1 MARRHAIGIPALK
14 MKDGRLIM
22 SDKARKPSASPS
34 SSFIGSM
41 LMKATIPIA
50 YQTDHERPPPMERY
64 RLLVVGDNTCG
75 KTSLLNSFV
84 NSDFE
89 VDESDCGIFD
99 ECITEVLVGTKPIEF
114 MLWDLSGHE
123 EYDGFRI
130 ELFRVA
136 DIFLVCFDIG
146 DPESFENVE
155 DVWIPEIKYVAPET
169 PFILVGCKNDLRT
182 DASLDYFL
190 SVPGMQNEA
199 QSTESVCKSK
209 AEKTAVESGA
219 AEYIEC
225 CAKTRFNITEVF
237 KTAGHVLMLKN
248 DPSYSLQLK
257 SNLGFLSKYSRRKST
272 EVGDRLQLKK
282 GKLLF
287 TPERNGRRGSM
298 F

>member
-1 MARRHAIGIPALK
+1 M
-14 MKDGRLIM
+14 
-22 SDKARKPSASPS
+22 ASPS